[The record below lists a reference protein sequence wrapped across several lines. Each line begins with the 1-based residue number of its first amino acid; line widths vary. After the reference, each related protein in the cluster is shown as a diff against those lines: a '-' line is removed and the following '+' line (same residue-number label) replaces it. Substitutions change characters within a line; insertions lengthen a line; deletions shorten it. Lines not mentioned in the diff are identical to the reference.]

1 MDRGA
6 WWAIVRGVTKE
17 LGYDIVSKQQQA
29 DKKGHTYCGRGGKTC
44 GLEEQEGYRM
54 PSWQEGRSRQ
64 VQGTGRQQ

>member
-1 MDRGA
+1 MGSHM
-6 WWAIVRGVTKE
+6 

-44 GLEEQEGYRM
+44 GLEGQEGYRM